1 MRTGEL
7 SGKSDEMQGG
17 GEPCNGLASHRGWG
31 GGSIITPRRFL
42 L

>member
-17 GEPCNGLASHRGWG
+17 GGTLQWTSIPSGVVR
-31 GGSIITPRRFL
+31 GSIITPRRFL

>member
-7 SGKSDEMQGG
+7 SGKSDEMQEGG
-17 GEPCNGLASHRGWG
+17 TLQWTNIPSGVVR
-31 GGSIITPRRFL
+31 GSIITPRRFL